1 MIMAY
6 NPLKIIEKIDL
17 ELFKNIEATQTL
29 ALTER
34 VLPRKVKLLIAM
46 ALDASHGTVEGTRS
60 LTQQAMKAGA
70 TKEEIMETL
79 RIAQYISGVGCVYTA
94 AHAFKDL
101 F

>member
-1 MIMAY
+1 MAE
-6 NPLKIIEKIDL
+6 NPLKIIEKLDP
-17 ELFKNIEATQTL
+17 ELFKNLESTQTL
-29 ALTER
+29 ALTDG
-34 VLPRKVKLLIAM
+34 VFPRKVKLLMAM
-46 ALDASHGTVEGTRS
+46 ALDAAHGTVEGTKS

-79 RIAQYISGVGCVYTA
+79 RVAQYTSGVGCVYTA

>member
-1 MIMAY
+1 MIMAD
-6 NPLKIIEKIDL
+6 NPLKIIKKIDL
-17 ELFKNIEATQTL
+17 ELFKNVEATQTL
-29 ALTER
+29 AFTEG